1 MSQDNQTKSNPPAP
15 VPSIKFLKDGVAVQE
30 QRAQL
35 RDTAGGERSMER
47 IVKTFNALTDHNLTT
62 AEGWEFMILLKMVR
76 GRQGKFHEDDYT
88 DGASYMSL
96 LGEEESSRPERR

>member
-1 MSQDNQTKSNPPAP
+1 MTQEVTKDIIP
-15 VPSIKFLKDGVAVQE
+15 VASVKFLKDAAAVQE

-47 IVKTFNALTDHNLTT
+47 IVQTFNALTGHTLST
-62 AEGWEFMILLKMVR
+62 AEGWEFMVILKMVR

-88 DGASYMSL
+88 DGASYISL
-96 LGEEESSRPERR
+96 LGEEESLRPERR